1 MPADVMKIAV
11 YGREFNDSVLPY
23 VQEVF
28 DVLYESGAEA
38 VVYSKYFDFICG
50 RNVKLNTSVGTF
62 EGNLDLLNG
71 VDVLLSLGG
80 DGTLL
85 DTLSLIRDSGI
96 PVIGINFGRMG
107 FLANINKEEIRK
119 AITALRYKEFTI
131 DQRTLLSLES
141 KHGLFEDEN
150 FALNDITIH
159 KRDNSAMMIIHAYMN
174 DEFVNSYWA
183 DGLIIATPTGS
194 TAYSLSCGGP
204 IIYPGAQNLVIT
216 PIAAHNL
223 NVRPL
228 VVPDDVS
235 LVFEIE
241 ARSAKF
247 LVSCDSRTE
256 IVDRSVK
263 IILKKA
269 AFYVNLVR
277 LNNESYLTTL
287 RKKLLWGIDS
297 RNY

>member
-1 MPADVMKIAV
+1 MMIAI
-11 YGREFNDSVLPY
+11 YGREFNNSVLPY

-28 DVLYESGAEA
+28 NVLQHYDTP
-38 VVYSKYFDFICG
+38 VFVYKKYFDFINE
-50 RNVKLNTSVGTF
+50 RIKLPQNVITF
-62 EGNLDLLNG
+62 ETHEELRGKA
-71 VDVLLSLGG
+71 DVLISLGG

-85 DTLSLIRDSGI
+85 DTLALVRDSGV
-96 PVIGINFGRMG
+96 PVIGINFGRLG
-107 FLANINKEEIRK
+107 FLASINKDEIK
-119 AITALRYKEFTI
+119 LAIEAIQNKSYTLDK
-131 DQRTLLSLES
+131 RTLISINS
-141 KHGLFEDEN
+141 TQRLFGDEN

-159 KRDNSAMMIIHAYMN
+159 RRDNSAMMLIHAYMN

-204 IIYPGAQNLVIT
+204 IIFPSSQNFVIT
-216 PIAAHNL
+216 PIAPHNL

-228 VVPDDVS
+228 IIPDDVS
-235 LVFEIE
+235 LTFEIE
-241 ARSAKF
+241 ARSSKF

-256 IVDRSVK
+256 TVNRSVK
-263 IILKKA
+263 ITLNKA
-269 AFYVNLVR
+269 AFHVNLIR

-287 RKKLLWGIDS
+287 RNKLLWGIDT

>member
-1 MPADVMKIAV
+1 MRIAI
-11 YGREFNDSVLPY
+11 YGREFNDTVLPF

-28 DVLYESGAEA
+28 DVLESYETP
-38 VVYSKYFDFICG
+38 VLVFQKYFDFISHKI
-50 RNVKLNTSVGTF
+50 KLPTGTETF
-62 EGNLDLLNG
+62 DNHDQLAGQT
-71 VDVLLSLGG
+71 DVLISLGG

-85 DTLSLIRDSGI
+85 DTLSLIRDSNI
-96 PVIGINFGRMG
+96 PVIGINLGRLG
-107 FLANINKEEIRK
+107 FLASINKGEIQK
-119 AITALRYKEFTI
+119 AITALVNGEYSLDKRS
-131 DQRTLLSLES
+131 LLNIES
-141 KHGLFEDEN
+141 KHQLFGDEN

-159 KRDNSAMMIIHAYMN
+159 RRDNSAMMIIHAYMN

-204 IIYPGAQNLVIT
+204 IIYPSSQNFVIT
-216 PIAAHNL
+216 PIAPHNL

-228 VVPDDVS
+228 IIPDDVS
-235 LVFEIE
+235 LTFEIE

-256 IVDRSVK
+256 TVDRSVK
-263 IILKKA
+263 IVLSKA
-269 AFYVNLVR
+269 EFHVNLIR

-287 RKKLLWGIDS
+287 RNKLLWGLDT